1 MVVVVVVGR
10 SWLWLAAG
18 LVEGASGSLTPSD
31 PGLVWPL
38 CYPSLTHTRLSPQR
52 ESVSQPASQAQP
64 VSQSVSQSFT
74 RSGSRSRPAGQSLVL
89 VRVRVR
95 VLGGAVGRSC
105 PLLPLS
111 TYLDYTYLVTTT
123 SDATTHLAGDSS
135 QQLSRQAGRQ
145 ALIS

>member
-64 VSQSVSQSFT
+64 VSQSVSHLL
-74 RSGSRSRPAGQSLVL
+74 GQAV
-89 VRVRVR
+89 
-95 VLGGAVGRSC
+95 AVGRPGSRLC
-105 PLLPLS
+105 LCVCVCVCLGGQSVAPALS
-111 TYLDYTYLVTTT
+111 YHSVHTWTTLT
-123 SDATTHLAGDSS
+123 
-135 QQLSRQAGRQ
+135 
-145 ALIS
+145 